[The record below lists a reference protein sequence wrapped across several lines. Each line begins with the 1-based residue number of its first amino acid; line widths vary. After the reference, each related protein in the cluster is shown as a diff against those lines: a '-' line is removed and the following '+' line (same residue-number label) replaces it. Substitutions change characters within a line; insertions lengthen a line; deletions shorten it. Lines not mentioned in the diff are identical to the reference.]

1 MILKDHQQTVVR
13 PRFVDAAENEVPAP
27 GADVLTWR
35 SSDESI
41 LTVTDNGD
49 GTATVAT
56 TGTLGTA
63 SVTLS
68 DDETGDGQPEF
79 IGSLAVDVVTG
90 PVTGIEVTADAP
102 TERP

>member
-1 MILKDHQQTVVR
+1 MILQDHQQAVVR
-13 PRFVDAAENEVPAP
+13 PRFLDAARNEVPAP
-27 GADVLTWR
+27 GGDVLSWR
-35 SSDESI
+35 SSDETI
-41 LTVTDNGD
+41 LTVQDNGD
-49 GTATVAT
+49 GSATVVT

-79 IGSLAVDVVTG
+79 IGSLAIDVVTG
-90 PVTGIEVTADAP
+90 PVTAIELVAGEP